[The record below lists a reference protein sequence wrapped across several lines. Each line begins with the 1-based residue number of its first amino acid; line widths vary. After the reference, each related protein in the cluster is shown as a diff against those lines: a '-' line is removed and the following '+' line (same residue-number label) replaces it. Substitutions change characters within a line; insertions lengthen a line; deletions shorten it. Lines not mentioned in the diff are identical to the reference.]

1 MTQNAVRVR
10 RFENGDVQTI
20 AIRSL
25 ERAGFAVVREPSRG
39 KGFPPPDKW
48 KVSGKLYE
56 HNDIVWFANKVRIA
70 RGEEP
75 LISPKRARSA

>member
-1 MTQNAVRVR
+1 VTDAVAKIR
-10 RFENGDVQTI
+10 RFENGSIQTI

-25 ERAGFAVVREPSRG
+25 ERAGYSVVREPSRG

-48 KVSGKLYE
+48 KVRGKLYE
-56 HNDIVWFANKVRIA
+56 HNDIVHFANKVRLE

-75 LISPKRARSA
+75 LISPKRRSA